1 MIRIYR
7 RSGRFERKKM
17 RSFLYMLS
25 LRCLW
30 NVLGKEVQET
40 DAGVSFEKEMRA
52 EAEDLWIVI
61 V

>member
-52 EAEDLWIVI
+52 EAEDL
-61 V
+61 